1 MTKRLTRWLAA
12 FLTLA
17 TLTLTLAGCW
27 DDIPLDRRTLVLGM
41 GFYPGPTPDMV
52 TVYFS
57 FPTPTG
63 LTSSN
68 GAGSGG
74 GGGGSSPQFS
84 SVSGTGY
91 SLSQAF
97 SQAQA
102 KVGRDLYLGHTVL
115 LVFSTKLPAQQ
126 FKLLDNAID
135 RIGTLDKTPFVAAT
149 SAPWDTVVSVKMV
162 QEEFPALYYEELF
175 SCPRCTQFALGTRLW
190 QTSTRLG
197 KSGVDLV
204 LPQLSPTP
212 QGPKVD
218 QVAVYRDY
226 QYVGTWDH
234 RQTTDYALAAGKS
247 RKSSLTFPDHWH
259 ATFDAVA
266 DKMQLSAS
274 ARDHQ
279 VYAVV
284 TLHVTQTLV
293 TLDTTKENAQQLS
306 VLSRASSQQIADRV
320 LKILEL
326 SQKQNVDVLGVGR
339 QLSWTNPTEFYRFKN
354 WHEEYPHVH
363 WTVHCIV
370 RINKMGDTK

>member
-1 MTKRLTRWLAA
+1 MTKRLMRWLAA
-12 FLTLA
+12 LLTLA
-17 TLTLTLAGCW
+17 TLALTLTGCW
-27 DDIPLDRRTLVLGM
+27 DDVPLDRRTLVMDM
-41 GFYPGPTPDMV
+41 GFYPGPKPNML
-52 TVYFS
+52 TVYFG

-74 GGGGSSPQFS
+74 GGGSAPEFS
-84 SVSGTGY
+84 YVSGSGY

-115 LVFSTKLPAQQ
+115 LVFSTKLPSQE
-126 FKLLDNAID
+126 FKLLDNAIN

-149 SAPWDTVVSVKMV
+149 SAPWNTVVSVKMV

-190 QTSTRLG
+190 QTSTRLA
-197 KSGVDLV
+197 KPGVDLV

-218 QVAVYRDY
+218 QVALYRDY
-226 QYVGTWDH
+226 QYVGTWNH

-247 RKSSLTFPDHWH
+247 RKTSLTFPNHWH
-259 ATFDAVA
+259 ASFDAVA

-274 ARDHQ
+274 ARGHQ
-279 VYAVV
+279 VHAIV
-284 TLHVTQTLV
+284 TLRATETLV
-293 TLDTTKENAQQLS
+293 TLDTAKEDAEQLS
-306 VLSRASSQQIADRV
+306 VLSRASSQQIAGRV

-326 SQKQNVDVLGVGR
+326 SQKQDVDVLGVGR
-339 QLSWTNPTEFYRFKN
+339 QLSWTAPTKFYQFQN

-370 RINKMGDTK
+370 RIDKMGDIK